1 MQVNSKEGQKSKLT
15 CNLNKVC
22 VMRSDRV
29 GEGVFCSI
37 GLDERLSE
45 FEAKKPN
52 LISKGKGAKK
62 DGIRTSHGRQVISL

>member
-1 MQVNSKEGQKSKLT
+1 
-15 CNLNKVC
+15 
-22 VMRSDRV
+22 MRPDRV

-37 GLDERLSE
+37 GLDERGGE